1 MTRTSAILVLLAEES
16 SASRCARTEMAEQ
29 PLRSAGPAAL
39 VGRSPQRERSG
50 PDPRGPLVTWA
61 RYRLGGR
68 LRAGALGAL
77 PGPRPP
83 DGRLVGEAISGLRE
97 LQTRQVFLQS
107 FRHWKE
113 GAESR
118 PAGQGRLDYRNC
130 LRGSICKCFFVRL
143 APRYPATFFTVG

>member
-29 PLRSAGPAAL
+29 PLRRWPRWGDR
-39 VGRSPQRERSG
+39 RSGERSG
-50 PDPRGPLVTWA
+50 QDPRGPLVTWA

-68 LRAGALGAL
+68 LRAGAVGAL